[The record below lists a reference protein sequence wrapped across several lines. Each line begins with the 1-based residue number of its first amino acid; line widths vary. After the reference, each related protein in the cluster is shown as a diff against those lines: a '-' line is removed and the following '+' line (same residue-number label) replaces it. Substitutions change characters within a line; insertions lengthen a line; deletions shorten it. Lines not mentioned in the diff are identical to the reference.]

1 LIYAFVLDETGNIM
15 VHTFKEGF
23 PADLLT
29 VNEWQPETPYQTS
42 TVQIDDDVI
51 LDLAVPVLNGKA
63 GIIRLGMSE
72 ANVTAVVNQH
82 IQNIL
87 IWVALWIVLGL
98 AISFAFSSILTKPI
112 SQLALAARAVGRGD
126 FQWEHPTWARDE
138 IGALGIAFSEMSKE
152 LKHKEEMRKQLLA
165 KIIGAQEDERKR
177 ISRELHDETGQT
189 LTSLMVGLKSVE
201 NSTNTNHVTTNIA
214 QLRALAAQTLD
225 DVHHLSSELRP
236 SVLDDLGLAAALK
249 KYVQEYSV
257 KMGVNVD
264 SHISGL
270 PVERLL
276 PEVEIAI
283 YRIVQEALTNIAK
296 YATASS
302 VSVIL
307 RFRDSK
313 VIAII
318 EDNGRGF
325 DVNGVMA
332 SKGEKQLGLYGMYER
347 ASLIGGK
354 LTIESEIGVG
364 TTIYL
369 EVPHSINEQDKDT
382 SGR

>member
-1 LIYAFVLDETGNIM
+1 MRLVISWFI
-15 VHTFKEGF
+15 
-23 PADLLT
+23 LLK
-29 VNEWQPETPYQTS
+29 TS